1 MNSKLIGSSLIIAGT
16 AIGGGM
22 LAMPIISS
30 GVGFIGI
37 TIVMILI
44 WLAMCYTA
52 ILLVETYKDNNP
64 EDGLST
70 MTYKYLGRAGSIVT
84 GISMLTL
91 MYALVSAYIAGGSD
105 ILRLNLSK
113 WLDTD
118 VSPQITAFI
127 FTILFGGI
135 VGLGARIVDIATRWI
150 FIIKLLFLFIVIVVI
165 CGHIKIDNL
174 LQMPL
179 ESKLFYSSI
188 PVIFTS
194 FGFHIVVPSMVKY
207 LNGDIKLLK
216 KAFIYGSLLPLVVYL
231 IWQLSIL
238 GSIEPETFFAIIK
251 ETKGLE
257 AVIVAV
263 NGVSDSKWMNIPLN
277 IFFSAAILTSFLGVA
292 LALFDYVKDL
302 SKKKT
307 FGKNAVILYLI
318 TFIPPLLFA
327 LYYPK
332 GFVIALSYAAI
343 SVVITSLF
351 IPVLM
356 YIKVKQERKESI
368 SFLQKVIFS
377 LIIAFGVGILIIQI
391 LMTMGILPILD

>member
-30 GVGFIGI
+30 GVGFTGI

-44 WLAMCYTA
+44 WLTMCYTA

-70 MTYKYLGRAGSIVT
+70 MTYKYLGKAGSIVT

-105 ILRLNLSK
+105 ILRLNLSN
-113 WLDTD
+113 WLETD
-118 VSPQITAFI
+118 ISPQVTAFI
-127 FTILFGGI
+127 FTILFGY
-135 VGLGARIVDIATRWI
+135 VR
-150 FIIKLLFLFIVIVVI
+150 
-165 CGHIKIDNL
+165 IDNL
-174 LQMPL
+174 LQMPI
-179 ESKLFYSSI
+179 ESKLFFSSI

-207 LNGDIKLLK
+207 LDGDIKLLK
-216 KAFIYGSLLPLVVYL
+216 KAFIYGSLLPLIVYI

-238 GSIEPETFFAIIK
+238 GSIDSNTFFTIIK
-251 ETKGLE
+251 ETQGLE
-257 AVIVAV
+257 AVIIAV
-263 NGVSDSKWMNIPLN
+263 NGVSESKWMNIPLN
-277 IFFSAAILTSFLGVA
+277 IFFAAAILTSFLGVA

-302 SKKKT
+302 SKKKA
-307 FGKNAVILYLI
+307 FGKNSVIIYLI

-356 YIKVKQERKESI
+356 YIKVKKERQETI
-368 SFLQKVIFS
+368 SFLQKIAFS
-377 LIIAFGVGILIIQI
+377 LIFAFGTSILVIQV
-391 LMTMGILPILD
+391 LMTAGVLPILD

>member
-30 GVGFIGI
+30 GVGFTGI

-44 WLAMCYTA
+44 WLTMCYTA

-70 MTYKYLGRAGSIVT
+70 MTYKYLGKAGSIIT

-105 ILRLNLSK
+105 ILRLNLSN
-113 WLDTD
+113 WLETD
-118 VSPQITAFI
+118 ISPQVTAFI

-150 FIIKLLFLFIVIVVI
+150 FIIKLIFLLIVIIVMV
-165 CGHIKIDNL
+165 GYVRIDNL
-174 LQMPL
+174 LQLPI
-179 ESKLFYSSI
+179 ESKLFFSSI

-207 LNGDIKLLK
+207 LDGDIKLLK
-216 KAFIYGSLLPLVVYL
+216 KAFIYGSLLPLIVYI

-238 GSIEPETFFAIIK
+238 GSIDSNTFFTIIK
-251 ETKGLE
+251 ETQGLE
-257 AVIVAV
+257 AVIIAV
-263 NGVSDSKWMNIPLN
+263 NGISESKWMNIPLN
-277 IFFSAAILTSFLGVA
+277 IFFAAAILTSFLGVA

-302 SKKKT
+302 SKKKA
-307 FGKNAVILYLI
+307 FGKNKVIIYLI

-356 YIKVKQERKESI
+356 YIKVKKERQETI
-368 SFLQKVIFS
+368 SFLQKIAFS
-377 LIIAFGVGILIIQI
+377 LIFAFGTSILVIQV
-391 LMTMGILPILD
+391 LMTAGVLPILD

>member
-30 GVGFIGI
+30 GVGFTGI

-44 WLAMCYTA
+44 WLTMCYTA

-70 MTYKYLGRAGSIVT
+70 MTYKYLGKAGSIVT

-105 ILRLNLSK
+105 ILRLNLSN
-113 WLDTD
+113 WLETD
-118 VSPQITAFI
+118 ISPQVTAFI

-135 VGLGARIVDIATRWI
+135 VGLGARVVDIATRWI
-150 FIIKLLFLFIVIVVI
+150 FIIKLIFLLIVIIVMFGYVR
-165 CGHIKIDNL
+165 IDNL
-174 LQMPL
+174 LQMPI
-179 ESKLFYSSI
+179 ESKLFFSSI

-207 LNGDIKLLK
+207 LDGDIKLLK
-216 KAFIYGSLLPLVVYL
+216 KAFIYGSLLPLIVYI

-238 GSIEPETFFAIIK
+238 GSIDSNTFFTIIK
-251 ETKGLE
+251 ETQGLE
-257 AVIVAV
+257 AVILAV
-263 NGVSDSKWMNIPLN
+263 NGVSESKWMNIPLN
-277 IFFSAAILTSFLGVA
+277 IFFAAAILTSFLGVA

-302 SKKKT
+302 SKKKA
-307 FGKNAVILYLI
+307 FGKNSIIIYLI

-356 YIKVKQERKESI
+356 YIKVKKERQETI
-368 SFLQKVIFS
+368 SFLQKIAFS
-377 LIIAFGVGILIIQI
+377 LIFAFGTSILVIQV
-391 LMTMGILPILD
+391 LMTAGVLPILD

>member
-44 WLAMCYTA
+44 WLTMCYTA

-70 MTYKYLGRAGSIVT
+70 MTYKYLGKAGSIVT

-113 WLDTD
+113 WLGADI
-118 VSPQITAFI
+118 SPQITAFI
-127 FTILFGGI
+127 FTVLFGGI
-135 VGLGARIVDIATRWI
+135 VGLGARIVDIATKWI
-150 FIIKLLFLFIVIVVI
+150 FVIKLLFLFVVIVVI
-165 CGHIKIDNL
+165 FGHVKIDNL

-179 ESKLFYSSI
+179 ESKLFFSSI

-207 LNGDIKLLK
+207 LDGDIKMLK
-216 KAFIYGSLLPLVVYL
+216 KAFIYGSLLPLIVYV

-238 GSIEPETFFAIIK
+238 GSIEPETFFTIIK

-257 AVIVAV
+257 AVIIAV
-263 NGVSDSKWMNIPLN
+263 NGVSESKWMNIPLN
-277 IFFSAAILTSFLGVA
+277 IFFAAAILTSFLGVA

-302 SKKKT
+302 SKKKS
-307 FGKNAVILYLI
+307 FGKNTVIIYLI

-368 SFLQKVIFS
+368 TLFQKIAFS
-377 LIIAFGVGILIIQI
+377 LIFAFGTSILVIQV
-391 LMTMGILPILD
+391 LMTAGILPILD

>member
-30 GVGFIGI
+30 GVGFTGI

-44 WLAMCYTA
+44 WLTMCYTA

-70 MTYKYLGRAGSIVT
+70 MTYKYLGKAGSIVT

-105 ILRLNLSK
+105 ILRLNLSN
-113 WLDTD
+113 WLETD
-118 VSPQITAFI
+118 ISPQVTAFI

-135 VGLGARIVDIATRWI
+135 VGLGARVVDIATRWI
-150 FIIKLLFLFIVIVVI
+150 FIIKLIFLLIVIIVMFGYVR
-165 CGHIKIDNL
+165 IDNL
-174 LQMPL
+174 LQMPI
-179 ESKLFYSSI
+179 ESKLFFSSI

-207 LNGDIKLLK
+207 LDGDIKLLK
-216 KAFIYGSLLPLVVYL
+216 KAFIYGSLLPLIVYI

-238 GSIEPETFFAIIK
+238 GSIDSNTFFTIIK
-251 ETKGLE
+251 ETQGLE
-257 AVIVAV
+257 AVIIAV
-263 NGVSDSKWMNIPLN
+263 NGVSESKWMNIPLN
-277 IFFSAAILTSFLGVA
+277 IFFAAAILTSFLGVA

-302 SKKKT
+302 SKKKA
-307 FGKNAVILYLI
+307 FGKNSIIIYLI

-356 YIKVKQERKESI
+356 YIKVKKERQEPI
-368 SFLQKVIFS
+368 SFLQKIAFS
-377 LIIAFGVGILIIQI
+377 LIFAFGTSILVIQV
-391 LMTMGILPILD
+391 LMTAGVLPILD

>member
-37 TIVMILI
+37 TVVMILI

-70 MTYKYLGRAGSIVT
+70 MTYKYLGKTGSIVT

-135 VGLGARIVDIATRWI
+135 VGLGARVVDIATRWI
-150 FIIKLLFLFIVIVVI
+150 FIIKLVFLFIVIVVI

-207 LNGDIKLLK
+207 LHGDIKLLK
-216 KAFIYGSLLPLVVYL
+216 KAFIYGSLLPLAVYL

-263 NGVSDSKWMNIPLN
+263 NGVSESKWMNIPLN
-277 IFFSAAILTSFLGVA
+277 VFFAAAILTSFLGVA

-302 SKKKT
+302 SKKKK

-351 IPVLM
+351 IPILM
-356 YIKVKQERKESI
+356 YIKVKQERKEPI
-368 SFLQKVIFS
+368 TFFQKIAFS
-377 LIIAFGVGILIIQI
+377 LIFAFGVGILLIQV
-391 LMTMGILPILD
+391 LMTAGVLPILD

>member
-30 GVGFIGI
+30 GVGFTGI

-44 WLAMCYTA
+44 WLTMCYTA

-70 MTYKYLGRAGSIVT
+70 MTYKYLGKAGSIVT

-105 ILRLNLSK
+105 ILRLNLSN
-113 WLDTD
+113 WLETD
-118 VSPQITAFI
+118 ISPQVTAFI

-135 VGLGARIVDIATRWI
+135 VGLGARVVDIATRWI
-150 FIIKLLFLFIVIVVI
+150 FIIKLIFLLIVIIVMFGYVR
-165 CGHIKIDNL
+165 IDNL
-174 LQMPL
+174 LQMPI
-179 ESKLFYSSI
+179 ESKLFFSSI

-207 LNGDIKLLK
+207 LDGDIKLLK
-216 KAFIYGSLLPLVVYL
+216 KAFIYGSLLPLIVYI

-238 GSIEPETFFAIIK
+238 GSIDSNTFFTIIK
-251 ETKGLE
+251 ETQGLE
-257 AVIVAV
+257 AVIIAV
-263 NGVSDSKWMNIPLN
+263 NGVSESKWMNIPLN
-277 IFFSAAILTSFLGVA
+277 IFFAAAILTSFLGVA

-302 SKKKT
+302 SKKKA
-307 FGKNAVILYLI
+307 FGKNSIIIYLI

-356 YIKVKQERKESI
+356 YIKVKKERQETI
-368 SFLQKVIFS
+368 SFLQKIAFS
-377 LIIAFGVGILIIQI
+377 LIFAFGTSILVIQV
-391 LMTMGILPILD
+391 LMTAGVLPILD

>member
-44 WLAMCYTA
+44 WLTMCYTA

-70 MTYKYLGRAGSIVT
+70 MTYKYLGKAGSIVT

-113 WLDTD
+113 WLNADI
-118 VSPQITAFI
+118 SPQITAFI
-127 FTILFGGI
+127 FTVLFGGI
-135 VGLGARIVDIATRWI
+135 VGLGARVVDIATKWI
-150 FIIKLLFLFIVIVVI
+150 FVIKLLFLFVVIVVI
-165 CGHIKIDNL
+165 FGHVKIDNL

-179 ESKLFYSSI
+179 ESKLFFSSI

-207 LNGDIKLLK
+207 LDGDIKMLK
-216 KAFIYGSLLPLVVYL
+216 KAFIYGSLLPLIVYV

-238 GSIEPETFFAIIK
+238 GSIEPETFFTIIK

-257 AVIVAV
+257 AVIIAV
-263 NGVSDSKWMNIPLN
+263 NGVSESKWMNIPLN

-302 SKKKT
+302 SKKKS
-307 FGKNAVILYLI
+307 FGKNTVIIYLI

-368 SFLQKVIFS
+368 TLFQKIAFS
-377 LIIAFGVGILIIQI
+377 LIFAFGTSILVIQV
-391 LMTMGILPILD
+391 LMTAGILPILD

>member
-44 WLAMCYTA
+44 WITMCYTA
-52 ILLVETYKDNNP
+52 LLLVDTYKDNNP

-70 MTYKYLGRAGSIVT
+70 MTYKYLGKAGSIVT

-118 VSPQITAFI
+118 VSPQLTALI
-127 FTILFGGI
+127 FTLLFGGI
-135 VGLGARIVDIATRWI
+135 VGFGARVVDIATKWI
-150 FIIKLLFLFIVIVVI
+150 FIIKLVFLFIVIVVI
-165 CGHIKIDNL
+165 FGHIKIDNL

-207 LNGDIKLLK
+207 LNGDIKLLR

-238 GSIEPETFFAIIK
+238 GSIEPQTFFAIIK

-257 AVIVAV
+257 AVILAV
-263 NGVSDSKWMNIPLN
+263 NGVSESKWINIPLN

-302 SKKKT
+302 SKKKA
-307 FGKNAVILYLI
+307 FGKNSVILYLI

-332 GFVIALSYAAI
+332 GFIIALGYAAI

-368 SFLQKVIFS
+368 SFFQKIVFSVIF
-377 LIIAFGVGILIIQI
+377 AFGVGILVIQV
-391 LMTMGILPILD
+391 LMTAGVLPILD

>member
-44 WLAMCYTA
+44 WLTMCYTA

-70 MTYKYLGRAGSIVT
+70 MTYKYLGKAGSIVT

-113 WLDTD
+113 WLNADI
-118 VSPQITAFI
+118 SPQITAFI
-127 FTILFGGI
+127 FTVLFGGI
-135 VGLGARIVDIATRWI
+135 VGLGARIVDIATKWI
-150 FIIKLLFLFIVIVVI
+150 FVIKLLFLFVVIVVI
-165 CGHIKIDNL
+165 FGHVKIDNL

-179 ESKLFYSSI
+179 ESKLFFSSI

-207 LNGDIKLLK
+207 LDGDIKMLK
-216 KAFIYGSLLPLVVYL
+216 KAFIYGSLLPLIVYV

-238 GSIEPETFFAIIK
+238 GSIEPEIFFTIIK

-257 AVIVAV
+257 AVIIAV
-263 NGVSDSKWMNIPLN
+263 NGVSESKWMNIPLN

-302 SKKKT
+302 SKKKS
-307 FGKNAVILYLI
+307 FGKNTVIIYLI

-368 SFLQKVIFS
+368 TLFQKIAFS
-377 LIIAFGVGILIIQI
+377 LIFAFGTSILVIQV
-391 LMTMGILPILD
+391 LMTAGVLPILD

>member
-52 ILLVETYKDNNP
+52 ILLVETYRDNNS

-70 MTYKYLGRAGSIVT
+70 MTFKYLGKAGSIVT

-113 WLDTD
+113 WLGTE

-135 VGLGARIVDIATRWI
+135 VGLGARIVDIATKWI
-150 FIIKLLFLFIVIVVI
+150 FIIKLLFLFIVIIVI
-165 CGHIKIDNL
+165 FGHIKIDNL
-174 LQMPL
+174 LQIPI

-207 LNGDIKLLK
+207 LNGDLKMLK
-216 KAFIYGSLLPLVVYL
+216 KAFIYGSLLPLIVYV

-238 GSIEPETFFAIIK
+238 GSIEPQTFFAIIK

-257 AVIVAV
+257 AVIIAV
-263 NGVSDSKWMNIPLN
+263 NGVSESKWMNVPLN

-292 LALFDYVKDL
+292 LALFDYIKDL
-302 SKKKT
+302 SKKKKI
-307 FGKNAVILYLI
+307 GKNTIIIYLI

-351 IPVLM
+351 IPILM
-356 YIKVKQERKESI
+356 YIKVKQERREKLSL
-368 SFLQKVIFS
+368 LQKITFS
-377 LIIAFGVGILIIQI
+377 LIIAFGIGILIIQT
-391 LMTMGILPILD
+391 LMTAGVLPILD

>member
-44 WLAMCYTA
+44 WLTMCYTA

-70 MTYKYLGRAGSIVT
+70 MTYKYLGKAGSIVT

-113 WLDTD
+113 WLGADI
-118 VSPQITAFI
+118 SPQITAFI
-127 FTILFGGI
+127 FTVLFGGI
-135 VGLGARIVDIATRWI
+135 VGLGARIVDIATKWI
-150 FIIKLLFLFIVIVVI
+150 FVIKLLFLFVVIVVI
-165 CGHIKIDNL
+165 FGHVKIDNL

-179 ESKLFYSSI
+179 ESKLFFSSI

-207 LNGDIKLLK
+207 LGGDIKMLK
-216 KAFIYGSLLPLVVYL
+216 KAFIYGSLLPLIVYV

-238 GSIEPETFFAIIK
+238 GSIEPETFFTIIK

-257 AVIVAV
+257 AVIIAV
-263 NGVSDSKWMNIPLN
+263 NGVSESKWMNIPLN
-277 IFFSAAILTSFLGVA
+277 IFFAAAILTSFLGVA

-302 SKKKT
+302 SKKKS
-307 FGKNAVILYLI
+307 FGKNTVIIYLI

-368 SFLQKVIFS
+368 TLFQKIAFS
-377 LIIAFGVGILIIQI
+377 LIFAFGTSILVIQV
-391 LMTMGILPILD
+391 LMTAGILPILD

>member
-30 GVGFIGI
+30 GVGFTGI

-44 WLAMCYTA
+44 WLTMCYTA

-70 MTYKYLGRAGSIVT
+70 MTYKYLGKAGSIVT

-105 ILRLNLSK
+105 ILRLNLSN
-113 WLDTD
+113 WLKTD
-118 VSPQITAFI
+118 ISPQVTAFI
-127 FTILFGGI
+127 FTVLFGGI
-135 VGLGARIVDIATRWI
+135 VGLGARVVDIATRWI
-150 FIIKLLFLFIVIVVI
+150 FIIKLIFLLIVIIVMFGYVR
-165 CGHIKIDNL
+165 IDNL
-174 LQMPL
+174 LQMPI
-179 ESKLFYSSI
+179 ESKLFFSSI

-207 LNGDIKLLK
+207 LDGDIKLLK
-216 KAFIYGSLLPLVVYL
+216 KAFIYGSLLPLIVYI

-238 GSIEPETFFAIIK
+238 GSIDSNTFFTIIK
-251 ETKGLE
+251 ETQGLE
-257 AVIVAV
+257 AVILAV
-263 NGVSDSKWMNIPLN
+263 NGVSESKWMNIPLN
-277 IFFSAAILTSFLGVA
+277 IFFAAAILTSFLGVA

-302 SKKKT
+302 SKKKA
-307 FGKNAVILYLI
+307 FGKNSIIIYLI

-356 YIKVKQERKESI
+356 YIKVKKERQEPI
-368 SFLQKVIFS
+368 SFLQKIAFS
-377 LIIAFGVGILIIQI
+377 LIFAFGTSILVIQV
-391 LMTMGILPILD
+391 LMTAGVLPILD

>member
-30 GVGFIGI
+30 GVGFTGI

-44 WLAMCYTA
+44 WLTMCYTA

-70 MTYKYLGRAGSIVT
+70 MTYKYLGKAGSIVT

-105 ILRLNLSK
+105 ILRLNLSN
-113 WLDTD
+113 WLETD
-118 VSPQITAFI
+118 ISPQVTAFI

-135 VGLGARIVDIATRWI
+135 VGLGARVVDIATRWI
-150 FIIKLLFLFIVIVVI
+150 FIIKLIFLLIVIIVMFGYVR
-165 CGHIKIDNL
+165 IDNL
-174 LQMPL
+174 LQMPI
-179 ESKLFYSSI
+179 ESKLFFSSI

-207 LNGDIKLLK
+207 LDGDIKLLK
-216 KAFIYGSLLPLVVYL
+216 KAFIYGSLLPLIVYI

-238 GSIEPETFFAIIK
+238 GSIDSNTFFTIIK
-251 ETKGLE
+251 ETQGLE
-257 AVIVAV
+257 AVIIAV
-263 NGVSDSKWMNIPLN
+263 NGVSESKWMNIPLN
-277 IFFSAAILTSFLGVA
+277 IFFAAAILTSFLGVA

-302 SKKKT
+302 SKKKA
-307 FGKNAVILYLI
+307 FGKNSIIIYLI

-356 YIKVKQERKESI
+356 YIKVKKEKQEPI
-368 SFLQKVIFS
+368 SFLQKIAFS
-377 LIIAFGVGILIIQI
+377 LIFAFGTSILVIQV
-391 LMTMGILPILD
+391 LMTAGVLPILD

>member
-44 WLAMCYTA
+44 WLTMCYTA

-70 MTYKYLGRAGSIVT
+70 MTYKYLGKAGSIVT

-113 WLDTD
+113 WLDAD
-118 VSPQITAFI
+118 ISPQITAFI
-127 FTILFGGI
+127 FTVLFGGI
-135 VGLGARIVDIATRWI
+135 VGLGARVVDIATKWI
-150 FIIKLLFLFIVIVVI
+150 FVIKLLFLFVVIVVI
-165 CGHIKIDNL
+165 FGHVKIDNL

-179 ESKLFYSSI
+179 ESKLFFSSI

-207 LNGDIKLLK
+207 LDGDIKMLK
-216 KAFIYGSLLPLVVYL
+216 KAFIYGSLLPLIVYV

-238 GSIEPETFFAIIK
+238 GSIEPETFFTIIK

-257 AVIVAV
+257 AVIIAV
-263 NGVSDSKWMNIPLN
+263 NGVSESKWMNIPLN

-302 SKKKT
+302 SKKKS
-307 FGKNAVILYLI
+307 FGKNTVIIYLI

-368 SFLQKVIFS
+368 TLFQKIAFS
-377 LIIAFGVGILIIQI
+377 LIFAFGTSILVIQV
-391 LMTMGILPILD
+391 LMTAGVLPILD

>member
-44 WLAMCYTA
+44 WLTMCYTA

-70 MTYKYLGRAGSIVT
+70 MTYKYLGKAGSIVT

-113 WLDTD
+113 WLDAD
-118 VSPQITAFI
+118 ISPQITAFI
-127 FTILFGGI
+127 FTVLFGGI
-135 VGLGARIVDIATRWI
+135 VGLGARVVDIATKWI
-150 FIIKLLFLFIVIVVI
+150 FVIKLLFLFVVIVVI
-165 CGHIKIDNL
+165 FGHVKIDNL

-179 ESKLFYSSI
+179 ESKLFFSSI

-207 LNGDIKLLK
+207 LDGDIKMLK
-216 KAFIYGSLLPLVVYL
+216 KAFIYGSLLPLIVYV

-238 GSIEPETFFAIIK
+238 GSIEPETFFTIIK

-257 AVIVAV
+257 AVIIAV
-263 NGVSDSKWMNIPLN
+263 NGVSESKWMNIPLN

-302 SKKKT
+302 SKKKS
-307 FGKNAVILYLI
+307 FGKNTVIIYLI

-368 SFLQKVIFS
+368 TLFQKIAFS
-377 LIIAFGVGILIIQI
+377 LIFAFGTSILVIQV
-391 LMTMGILPILD
+391 LMTAGILPILD

>member
-1 MNSKLIGSSLIIAGT
+1 
-16 AIGGGM
+16 M

-44 WLAMCYTA
+44 WITMCYTA
-52 ILLVETYKDNNP
+52 LLLVDTYKDNNP

-70 MTYKYLGRAGSIVT
+70 MTYKYLGKAGSIVT

-118 VSPQITAFI
+118 VSPQLTALI
-127 FTILFGGI
+127 FTLLFGGI
-135 VGLGARIVDIATRWI
+135 VGFGARVVDIATKWI
-150 FIIKLLFLFIVIVVI
+150 FIIKLVFLFIVIVVI
-165 CGHIKIDNL
+165 FGHIKIDNL

-207 LNGDIKLLK
+207 LNGDIKLLR

-238 GSIEPETFFAIIK
+238 GSIEPQTFFAIIK

-257 AVIVAV
+257 AVILAV
-263 NGVSDSKWMNIPLN
+263 NGVSESKWINIPLN

-307 FGKNAVILYLI
+307 FGKNSVILYLI

-332 GFVIALSYAAI
+332 GFIIALGYAAI

-368 SFLQKVIFS
+368 SFFQKIVFSVIF
-377 LIIAFGVGILIIQI
+377 AFGVGILVIQV
-391 LMTMGILPILD
+391 LMTAGVLPILD

>member
-30 GVGFIGI
+30 GVGFTGI

-44 WLAMCYTA
+44 WLTMCYTA

-70 MTYKYLGRAGSIVT
+70 MTYKYLGKAGSIVT

-105 ILRLNLSK
+105 ILRLNLSN
-113 WLDTD
+113 WLETD
-118 VSPQITAFI
+118 ISPQVTAFI

-135 VGLGARIVDIATRWI
+135 VGLGARVVDIATRWI
-150 FIIKLLFLFIVIVVI
+150 FIIKLIFLLIVIIVMFGYVR
-165 CGHIKIDNL
+165 IDNL
-174 LQMPL
+174 LQMPI
-179 ESKLFYSSI
+179 ESKLFFSSI

-207 LNGDIKLLK
+207 LDGNIKLLK
-216 KAFIYGSLLPLVVYL
+216 KAFIYGSLLPLIVYI

-238 GSIEPETFFAIIK
+238 GSIDSNTFFTIIK
-251 ETKGLE
+251 ETQGLE
-257 AVIVAV
+257 AVIIAV
-263 NGVSDSKWMNIPLN
+263 NGVSESKWMNIPLN
-277 IFFSAAILTSFLGVA
+277 IFFAAAILTSFLGVA

-302 SKKKT
+302 SKKKA
-307 FGKNAVILYLI
+307 FGKNSIIIYLI

-356 YIKVKQERKESI
+356 YIKVKKERQEPI
-368 SFLQKVIFS
+368 SFLQKIAFS
-377 LIIAFGVGILIIQI
+377 LIFAFGTSILVIQV
-391 LMTMGILPILD
+391 LMTAGVLPILD

>member
-30 GVGFIGI
+30 GVGFTGI
-37 TIVMILI
+37 TIIMILI
-44 WLAMCYTA
+44 WLTMCYTA

-70 MTYKYLGRAGSIVT
+70 MTYKYLGKAGSIVT

-105 ILRLNLSK
+105 ILRLNLSN
-113 WLDTD
+113 WLETD
-118 VSPQITAFI
+118 ISPQVTAFI

-135 VGLGARIVDIATRWI
+135 VGLGARVVDIATRWI
-150 FIIKLLFLFIVIVVI
+150 FIIKLIFLLIVIIVMFGYVR
-165 CGHIKIDNL
+165 IDNL
-174 LQMPL
+174 LQMPI
-179 ESKLFYSSI
+179 ESKLFFSSI

-207 LNGDIKLLK
+207 LDGDIKLLK
-216 KAFIYGSLLPLVVYL
+216 KAFIYGSLLPLIVYI

-238 GSIEPETFFAIIK
+238 GSIDSNTFFTIIK
-251 ETKGLE
+251 ETQGLE
-257 AVIVAV
+257 AVIIAV
-263 NGVSDSKWMNIPLN
+263 NGVSESKWMNIPLN
-277 IFFSAAILTSFLGVA
+277 IFFAAAILTSFLGVA

-302 SKKKT
+302 SKKKA
-307 FGKNAVILYLI
+307 FGKNSVIIYLI

-356 YIKVKQERKESI
+356 YIKVKKERQETI
-368 SFLQKVIFS
+368 SFLQKIAFS
-377 LIIAFGVGILIIQI
+377 LIFAFGTSILVIQV
-391 LMTMGILPILD
+391 LMTAGVLPILD

>member
-30 GVGFIGI
+30 GVGFTGI

-44 WLAMCYTA
+44 WLTMCYTA

-70 MTYKYLGRAGSIVT
+70 MTYKYLGKAGFIIT

-105 ILRLNLSK
+105 ILRLNLSN
-113 WLDTD
+113 WLETD
-118 VSPQITAFI
+118 ISPQVTAFI

-150 FIIKLLFLFIVIVVI
+150 FIIKLIFLLIVIIVMV
-165 CGHIKIDNL
+165 GYVRIDNL
-174 LQMPL
+174 IQLPI
-179 ESKLFYSSI
+179 ESKLFFSSI

-207 LNGDIKLLK
+207 LDGDIKLLK
-216 KAFIYGSLLPLVVYL
+216 KAFIYGSLLPLIVYI

-238 GSIEPETFFAIIK
+238 GSIDSNTFFTIIK
-251 ETKGLE
+251 ETQGLE
-257 AVIVAV
+257 AVIIAV
-263 NGVSDSKWMNIPLN
+263 NGISESKWMNIPLN
-277 IFFSAAILTSFLGVA
+277 IFFAAAILTSFLGVA

-302 SKKKT
+302 SKKKA
-307 FGKNAVILYLI
+307 FGKNKVIIYLI

-356 YIKVKQERKESI
+356 YIKVKKERQETI
-368 SFLQKVIFS
+368 SFLQKIAFS
-377 LIIAFGVGILIIQI
+377 LIFAFGTSILVIQV
-391 LMTMGILPILD
+391 LMTAGVLPILD

>member
-30 GVGFIGI
+30 GVGFTGI

-44 WLAMCYTA
+44 WLTMCYTA

-64 EDGLST
+64 ENGLST
-70 MTYKYLGRAGSIVT
+70 MTYKYLGKVGSIVT

-105 ILRLNLSK
+105 ILRLNLSN
-113 WLDTD
+113 WLETD
-118 VSPQITAFI
+118 ISPQVTAFI
-127 FTILFGGI
+127 FTVLFGGI
-135 VGLGARIVDIATRWI
+135 VGLGARVVDIATRWI
-150 FIIKLLFLFIVIVVI
+150 FIIKLIFLLIVIIVMFGYVR
-165 CGHIKIDNL
+165 IDNL
-174 LQMPL
+174 LQMPI
-179 ESKLFYSSI
+179 ESKLFFSSI

-207 LNGDIKLLK
+207 LDGDIKLLK
-216 KAFIYGSLLPLVVYL
+216 KAFIYGSLLPLIVYI

-238 GSIEPETFFAIIK
+238 GSIDSNAFFTIIK
-251 ETKGLE
+251 ETQGLE
-257 AVIVAV
+257 AVIIAV

-277 IFFSAAILTSFLGVA
+277 IFFAAAILTSFLGVA

-302 SKKKT
+302 SKKKA
-307 FGKNAVILYLI
+307 FGKNSVIIYLI

-356 YIKVKQERKESI
+356 YIKVKKERQEPI
-368 SFLQKVIFS
+368 SFLQKIAFS
-377 LIIAFGVGILIIQI
+377 LIFAFGTSILVIQV
-391 LMTMGILPILD
+391 LMTAGVLPILD

>member
-30 GVGFIGI
+30 GVGFTGI

-44 WLAMCYTA
+44 WLTMCYTA

-70 MTYKYLGRAGSIVT
+70 MTYKYLGKAGSIIT

-105 ILRLNLSK
+105 ILRLNLSN
-113 WLDTD
+113 WLETD
-118 VSPQITAFI
+118 ISPQVTAFI

-135 VGLGARIVDIATRWI
+135 VSLGARIVDIATRWI
-150 FIIKLLFLFIVIVVI
+150 FIIKLIFLLIVIIVMV
-165 CGHIKIDNL
+165 GYVRIDNL
-174 LQMPL
+174 LQLPI
-179 ESKLFYSSI
+179 ESKLFFSSI

-207 LNGDIKLLK
+207 LDGDIKLLK
-216 KAFIYGSLLPLVVYL
+216 KAFIYGSLLPLIVYI

-238 GSIEPETFFAIIK
+238 GSIDSNTFFTIIK
-251 ETKGLE
+251 ETQGLE
-257 AVIVAV
+257 AVIIAV
-263 NGVSDSKWMNIPLN
+263 NGISESKWMNIPLN
-277 IFFSAAILTSFLGVA
+277 IFFAAAILTSFLGVA

-302 SKKKT
+302 SKKKA
-307 FGKNAVILYLI
+307 FGKNKVIIYLI

-356 YIKVKQERKESI
+356 YIKVKKERQETI
-368 SFLQKVIFS
+368 SFLQKIAFS
-377 LIIAFGVGILIIQI
+377 LIFAFGTSILVIQV
-391 LMTMGILPILD
+391 LMTAGVLPILD

>member
-30 GVGFIGI
+30 GVGFTGI

-44 WLAMCYTA
+44 WLTMCYTA

-70 MTYKYLGRAGSIVT
+70 MTYKYLGKAGSIVT

-105 ILRLNLSK
+105 ILRLNLSN
-113 WLDTD
+113 WLETD
-118 VSPQITAFI
+118 ISPQVTAFI

-135 VGLGARIVDIATRWI
+135 VGLGARVVDIATRWI
-150 FIIKLLFLFIVIVVI
+150 FIIKLIFLLIVIIVMFGYVR
-165 CGHIKIDNL
+165 IDNL
-174 LQMPL
+174 LQMPI
-179 ESKLFYSSI
+179 ESKLFFSSI

-207 LNGDIKLLK
+207 LDGDIKLLK
-216 KAFIYGSLLPLVVYL
+216 KAFIYGSLLPLIVYI

-238 GSIEPETFFAIIK
+238 GSIDSNTFFTIIK
-251 ETKGLE
+251 ETQGLE
-257 AVIVAV
+257 AVIIAV
-263 NGVSDSKWMNIPLN
+263 NGVSESKWMNIPLN
-277 IFFSAAILTSFLGVA
+277 IFFAAAILTSFLGVA

-302 SKKKT
+302 SKKKA
-307 FGKNAVILYLI
+307 FGKNSVIIYLI

-356 YIKVKQERKESI
+356 YIKVKKERQEPI
-368 SFLQKVIFS
+368 SFLQKIAFS
-377 LIIAFGVGILIIQI
+377 LIFAFGTSILVIQV
-391 LMTMGILPILD
+391 LMTAGVLPILD

>member
-30 GVGFIGI
+30 GVGFTGI

-44 WLAMCYTA
+44 WLTMCYTA

-70 MTYKYLGRAGSIVT
+70 MTYKYLGKAGSIVT

-105 ILRLNLSK
+105 ILRLNLSN
-113 WLDTD
+113 WLETD
-118 VSPQITAFI
+118 ISPQVTAFI

-135 VGLGARIVDIATRWI
+135 VGLGARVVDIATRWI
-150 FIIKLLFLFIVIVVI
+150 FIIKLIFLLIVIIVMFGYVR
-165 CGHIKIDNL
+165 IDNL
-174 LQMPL
+174 LQMPI
-179 ESKLFYSSI
+179 ESKLFFSSI

-207 LNGDIKLLK
+207 LDGDIKLLK
-216 KAFIYGSLLPLVVYL
+216 KAFIYGSLLPLIVYI

-238 GSIEPETFFAIIK
+238 GSIDSNTFFTIIK
-251 ETKGLE
+251 ETQGLE
-257 AVIVAV
+257 AVIIAV
-263 NGVSDSKWMNIPLN
+263 NGVSESKWMNIPLN
-277 IFFSAAILTSFLGVA
+277 IFFAAAILTSFLGVA

-302 SKKKT
+302 SKKKA
-307 FGKNAVILYLI
+307 FGKNSVIIYLI

-356 YIKVKQERKESI
+356 YIKVKKERQEPI
-368 SFLQKVIFS
+368 SFLQNIAFS
-377 LIIAFGVGILIIQI
+377 LIFAFGTSILVIQV
-391 LMTMGILPILD
+391 LMTAGVLPILD

>member
-1 MNSKLIGSSLIIAGT
+1 MNNKLIGSTLIIAGT

-30 GVGFIGI
+30 GVGFSGI

-44 WLAMCYTA
+44 WLTMCYTA
-52 ILLVETYKDNNP
+52 LLLVDTYKDNNP
-64 EDGLST
+64 DDGLST
-70 MTYKYLGRAGSIVT
+70 MTYKYLGKAGSIVT

-113 WLDTD
+113 WIGSEI
-118 VSPQITAFI
+118 SPQITALI
-127 FTILFGGI
+127 FTFLFGGI
-135 VGLGARIVDIATRWI
+135 VGLGARVVDIATKWI
-150 FIIKLLFLFIVIVVI
+150 FLIKLLFLFIVVVVMV
-165 CGHIKIDNL
+165 GHIRIDNL
-174 LQMPL
+174 MQMPI
-179 ESKLFYSSI
+179 ESKLFFSSI

-207 LNGDIKLLK
+207 LQGDTQLLK
-216 KAFIYGSLLPLVVYL
+216 KAFIYGSLLPLVVYI

-238 GSIEPETFFAIIK
+238 GSIEPETFFTIIK

-257 AVIVAV
+257 AVILAV
-263 NGVSDSKWMNIPLN
+263 NGVSESKWMNIPLN
-277 IFFSAAILTSFLGVA
+277 VFFAAAILTSFLGVA

-302 SKKKT
+302 SKKKS
-307 FGKNAVILYLI
+307 FGKNTVIIYLI
-318 TFIPPLLFA
+318 TFVPPLLFA

-332 GFVIALSYAAI
+332 GFIIALGYAAI

-356 YIKVKQERKESI
+356 YIKVKEERKETI
-368 SFLQKVIFS
+368 SFIQKIIFS
-377 LIIAFGVGILIIQI
+377 LIFAFGTGILIIQL
-391 LMTMGILPILD
+391 LMTAGVLPILD

>member
-30 GVGFIGI
+30 GVGFTGI

-44 WLAMCYTA
+44 WLTMCYTA

-70 MTYKYLGRAGSIVT
+70 MTYKYLGKAGSIVT

-105 ILRLNLSK
+105 ILRLNLSN
-113 WLDTD
+113 WLETD
-118 VSPQITAFI
+118 ISPQVTAFI

-135 VGLGARIVDIATRWI
+135 VGLGARVVDIATRWI
-150 FIIKLLFLFIVIVVI
+150 FIIKLIFLLIVIIVMFGYVR
-165 CGHIKIDNL
+165 IDNL
-174 LQMPL
+174 LQMPI
-179 ESKLFYSSI
+179 ESKLFFSSI

-207 LNGDIKLLK
+207 LDGDIKLLK
-216 KAFIYGSLLPLVVYL
+216 KAFIYGSLLPLIVYI

-238 GSIEPETFFAIIK
+238 GSIDSNTFFTIIK
-251 ETKGLE
+251 ETQGLE
-257 AVIVAV
+257 AVIIAV
-263 NGVSDSKWMNIPLN
+263 NGVSESKWMNIPLN
-277 IFFSAAILTSFLGVA
+277 IFFAAAILTSFLGVA

-302 SKKKT
+302 SKKKA
-307 FGKNAVILYLI
+307 FGKNSVIIYLI

-356 YIKVKQERKESI
+356 YIKVKKERQETI
-368 SFLQKVIFS
+368 SFLQKIAFS
-377 LIIAFGVGILIIQI
+377 LIFAFGTSILVIQV
-391 LMTMGILPILD
+391 LMTAGVLPILD

>member
-44 WLAMCYTA
+44 WLTMCYTA

-70 MTYKYLGRAGSIVT
+70 MTYKYLGKAGSIVT

-127 FTILFGGI
+127 FTVLFGGI
-135 VGLGARIVDIATRWI
+135 VGLGARVVDIATKWI
-150 FIIKLLFLFIVIVVI
+150 FVIKLLFLFIVIVVI
-165 CGHIKIDNL
+165 FGHIKLDNL
-174 LQMPL
+174 MQMPL

-207 LNGDIKLLK
+207 LDGDIKMLK
-216 KAFIYGSLLPLVVYL
+216 KAFIYGSLLPLIVYV

-257 AVIVAV
+257 AVIIAV
-263 NGVSDSKWMNIPLN
+263 NGVSESKWMNIPLN
-277 IFFSAAILTSFLGVA
+277 VFFSAAILTSFLGVA

-302 SKKKT
+302 SKKKS
-307 FGKNAVILYLI
+307 FGKNTVIIYLI

-368 SFLQKVIFS
+368 TLFQKIAFS
-377 LIIAFGVGILIIQI
+377 LIFAFGISILVIQV
-391 LMTMGILPILD
+391 LMTAGVLPILD

>member
-30 GVGFIGI
+30 GVGFTGI

-44 WLAMCYTA
+44 WLTMCYTA

-70 MTYKYLGRAGSIVT
+70 MTYKYLGKAGSIIT

-105 ILRLNLSK
+105 ILRLNLSN
-113 WLDTD
+113 WLETD
-118 VSPQITAFI
+118 ISPQVTAFI

-150 FIIKLLFLFIVIVVI
+150 FIIKLIFLLIVIIVMV
-165 CGHIKIDNL
+165 GYVRIDNL
-174 LQMPL
+174 IQLPI
-179 ESKLFYSSI
+179 ESKLFFSSI

-207 LNGDIKLLK
+207 LDGDIKLLK
-216 KAFIYGSLLPLVVYL
+216 KAFIYGSLLPLIVYI

-238 GSIEPETFFAIIK
+238 GSIDSNTFFTIIK
-251 ETKGLE
+251 ETQGLE
-257 AVIVAV
+257 AVIIAV
-263 NGVSDSKWMNIPLN
+263 NGISESKWMNIPLN
-277 IFFSAAILTSFLGVA
+277 IFFAAAILTSFLGVA

-302 SKKKT
+302 SKKKA
-307 FGKNAVILYLI
+307 FGKNKVIIYLI

-356 YIKVKQERKESI
+356 YIKVKKERQETI
-368 SFLQKVIFS
+368 SFLQKIAFS
-377 LIIAFGVGILIIQI
+377 LIFAFGTSILVIQV
-391 LMTMGILPILD
+391 LMTAGVLPILD

>member
-30 GVGFIGI
+30 GVGFTGI

-44 WLAMCYTA
+44 WLTMCYTA

-70 MTYKYLGRAGSIVT
+70 MTYKYLGKAGSIVT

-105 ILRLNLSK
+105 ILRLNLSN
-113 WLDTD
+113 WLETD
-118 VSPQITAFI
+118 ISPQVTAFI
-127 FTILFGGI
+127 FTVLFGGI
-135 VGLGARIVDIATRWI
+135 VGLGARVVDIATRWI
-150 FIIKLLFLFIVIVVI
+150 FIIKLIFLLIVIIVMFGYVR
-165 CGHIKIDNL
+165 IDNL
-174 LQMPL
+174 LQMPI
-179 ESKLFYSSI
+179 ESKLFFSSI

-207 LNGDIKLLK
+207 LDGDIKLLK
-216 KAFIYGSLLPLVVYL
+216 KAFIYGSLLPLIVYI

-238 GSIEPETFFAIIK
+238 GSIDSNTFFTIIK
-251 ETKGLE
+251 ETQGLE
-257 AVIVAV
+257 AVILAV
-263 NGVSDSKWMNIPLN
+263 NGVSESKWMNIPLN
-277 IFFSAAILTSFLGVA
+277 IFFAAAILTSFLGVA

-302 SKKKT
+302 SKKKA
-307 FGKNAVILYLI
+307 FGKNSIIIYLI

-356 YIKVKQERKESI
+356 YIKVKKERQEPI
-368 SFLQKVIFS
+368 SFLQKIAFS
-377 LIIAFGVGILIIQI
+377 LIFAFGTSILVIQV
-391 LMTMGILPILD
+391 LMTAGVLPILD

>member
-1 MNSKLIGSSLIIAGT
+1 MNNKLIGSTLIIAGT

-30 GVGFIGI
+30 GVGFSGI

-44 WLAMCYTA
+44 WLTMCYTA
-52 ILLVETYKDNNP
+52 LLLVDTYKDNNP
-64 EDGLST
+64 DDGLST
-70 MTYKYLGRAGSIVT
+70 MTYKYLGKAGSIVT

-113 WLDTD
+113 WIGSEI
-118 VSPQITAFI
+118 SPQLTALI
-127 FTILFGGI
+127 FTLLFGGI
-135 VGLGARIVDIATRWI
+135 VGLGARVVDIATKWI
-150 FIIKLLFLFIVIVVI
+150 FLIKLFFLFIVIIVMM
-165 CGHIKIDNL
+165 GHIRIDNL
-174 LQMPL
+174 MQLPI
-179 ESKLFYSSI
+179 ESKLFFSSI

-207 LNGDIKLLK
+207 LNGDTKLLK
-216 KAFIYGSLLPLVVYL
+216 KAFIYGSLLPLIVYI

-238 GSIEPETFFAIIK
+238 GSIEPQTFFAIIK

-257 AVIVAV
+257 AVIIAV
-263 NGVSDSKWMNIPLN
+263 NGVSESKWMNIPLN
-277 IFFSAAILTSFLGVA
+277 IFFAAAILTSFLGVA

-302 SKKKT
+302 SKKKS
-307 FGKNAVILYLI
+307 FGKNTVIIYLI

-332 GFVIALSYAAI
+332 GFIIALGYAAI

-356 YIKVKQERKESI
+356 YIKVKEERKENL
-368 SFLQKVIFS
+368 SFFQKIIFS
-377 LIIAFGVGILIIQI
+377 LIFAFGIGILIIQL